1 MLSKLLNFQTIF
13 NVRLLATWLLIKK
26 NVYIISIFLTFLEFS
41 KTVLMNMV
49 TILMM
54 SSKIAI
60 LGLLKIKLFWKKG
73 YDIILYVHNVTNK
86 ILSFDSNYIVDVA
99 MWQKFGKLWSWF
111 KSYNLAISS
120 EKLKFRTNSYV
131 CRSYMGKMIGEA
143 FWWSHPEEG

>member
-60 LGLLKIKLFWKKG
+60 LGLLKIKVF
-73 YDIILYVHNVTNK
+73 
-86 ILSFDSNYIVDVA
+86 
-99 MWQKFGKLWSWF
+99 
-111 KSYNLAISS
+111 
-120 EKLKFRTNSYV
+120 
-131 CRSYMGKMIGEA
+131 
-143 FWWSHPEEG
+143 

>member
-1 MLSKLLNFQTIF
+1 MLLNFQTIF

-60 LGLLKIKLFWKKG
+60 LGLLKIKLF
-73 YDIILYVHNVTNK
+73 
-86 ILSFDSNYIVDVA
+86 
-99 MWQKFGKLWSWF
+99 
-111 KSYNLAISS
+111 
-120 EKLKFRTNSYV
+120 
-131 CRSYMGKMIGEA
+131 
-143 FWWSHPEEG
+143 

>member
-1 MLSKLLNFQTIF
+1 M
-13 NVRLLATWLLIKK
+13 
-26 NVYIISIFLTFLEFS
+26 SIFLTFLEFS

-60 LGLLKIKLFWKKG
+60 LGLLKIKVFWKKG

-99 MWQKFGKLWSWF
+99 M
-111 KSYNLAISS
+111 
-120 EKLKFRTNSYV
+120 
-131 CRSYMGKMIGEA
+131 
-143 FWWSHPEEG
+143 

>member
-1 MLSKLLNFQTIF
+1 MLLNFQTIF

-60 LGLLKIKLFWKKG
+60 LGLLKIKVF
-73 YDIILYVHNVTNK
+73 
-86 ILSFDSNYIVDVA
+86 
-99 MWQKFGKLWSWF
+99 
-111 KSYNLAISS
+111 
-120 EKLKFRTNSYV
+120 
-131 CRSYMGKMIGEA
+131 
-143 FWWSHPEEG
+143 